1 MTRSWTARWVAG
13 VCLLGCVAQGCR
25 QDSDT
30 VAARAGS
37 ASSEGLSAT
46 SFGFPAEWEQHE
58 STWFQ
63 WWTVEYGTPDSTI
76 QDLLVEMIR
85 HTARSE
91 LVDLVVQN
99 ADERASV
106 SATLS
111 AAGVDVS
118 RVRFHE
124 HAHNDI
130 WARDYGPQFV
140 RDRRGGR
147 GILDTGFNFYG
158 YDTYAS
164 DFAQTDDRLD
174 RAIAGELQLP
184 SLRCGLIHEGGNIES
199 DGRGTVVATETV
211 LRRHNRYHSLADIEH
226 ELRRC
231 YGARQVIFTR
241 EGLREDDSLLR
252 GRLEGGV
259 FNPGGTDGH
268 TDGYVRF
275 APNGTI
281 LLAEARREDLQS
293 SDPGARGRALVN
305 QRRMEENYRIL
316 SRARDADGR
325 PYRIVRVPL
334 AAPNYYDLRPGDTY
348 YDLYVSLSPYEDGT
362 VVNDGD
368 VLKIVTTSSYLNY
381 SVTNDAVLMPSFC
394 PDGGDT
400 LACRR
405 DREVASILGRAFPGR
420 RVIPLR
426 HTLAANR
433 GAGGPHC
440 MTQQQPK
447 VD

>member
-1 MTRSWTARWVAG
+1 MTGTWTARGLVALS
-13 VCLLGCVAQGCR
+13 LLGVGAQGCR
-25 QDSDT
+25 QDGE
-30 VAARAGS
+30 AATSRAS
-37 ASSEGLSAT
+37 AALAEGLAAT
-46 SFGFPAEWEQHE
+46 GYSFPAEWERHE
-58 STWFQ
+58 STWFN
-63 WWTVEYGTPDSTI
+63 WWTVEYGTPDSTV

-99 ADERASV
+99 AEEQTSV
-106 SATLS
+106 AATLS
-111 AAGVDVS
+111 AAGINLA
-118 RVRFHE
+118 RVRFHQ

-140 RDRRGGR
+140 FDRRGGR

-158 YDTYAS
+158 YATYSS
-164 DFAQTDDRLD
+164 DFSQTDDRLD
-174 RAIAGELQLP
+174 RAVAEELQLP

-199 DGRGTVVATETV
+199 DGRGTVIATTTP
-211 LRRHNRYHSLADIEH
+211 LRRHNRFHSLANIEQ

-231 YGARQVIFTR
+231 YGAQQVIFTS

-268 TDGYVRF
+268 ADGYVRF
-275 APNGTI
+275 APNNTI
-281 LLAEARREDLQS
+281 LLAEARSEDLLS
-293 SDPGARGRALVN
+293 SDAGARGRALVN
-305 QRRMEENYRIL
+305 QRRMEENLRIL
-316 SRARDADGR
+316 SRARDVSGR

-334 AAPNYYDLRPGDTY
+334 AAPNYYELRPGDTY
-348 YDLYVSLSPYEDGT
+348 YDLYVSLSPYEDGS
-362 VVNDGD
+362 VVNNGD
-368 VLKIVTTSSYLNY
+368 VLQIVTTSSYLNFTI
-381 SVTNDAVLMPSFC
+381 TNDAVLMPSFC
-394 PDGGDT
+394 PDGGES

-405 DREVASILGRAFPGR
+405 DREVASILSRAYPGR

-426 HTLAANR
+426 NTLAANR

-440 MTQQQPK
+440 MTQQQPRG
-447 VD
+447 D